1 MTKENQYQNP
11 VVLEDDPWIYK
22 HTDGY
27 YYFTGSVLGYQEIE
41 LRRAK
46 SINELAKGEIKS
58 IWFAH
63 DEGVMSELIWA
74 P

>member
-1 MTKENQYQNP
+1 MTVSYENP
-11 VVLEDDPWIYK
+11 VIIQRADPFIYK

-27 YYFTGSVLGYQEIE
+27 YYFVASVPAYNLIE

-46 SINELAKGEIKS
+46 TIDGLAHAMPRT
-58 IWFAH
+58 IWRKLDSA
-63 DEGVMSELIWA
+63 E